1 MTASD
6 LVSDVGAIAAFSAV
20 GCALLLAGYAL
31 VDVLTPGKLHELIWE
46 QRNSN
51 AAALV
56 SANLVAVGL
65 IVVTAIRSSYDEL
78 GPGLISTAVYGLL
91 GLAFMAITFVLV
103 DVLTPGKLGALLVS
117 SEKHPAVWVTCA
129 AHVVM
134 AAMICAAI
142 N

>member
-6 LVSDVGAIAAFSAV
+6 LIWDVGAIAAFAAV
-20 GCALLLAGYAL
+20 GCVLLLAGYAL
-31 VDVLTPGKLHELIWE
+31 VDVLTPGKLQELIWD
-46 QRNSN
+46 QRNTN

-56 SANLVAVGL
+56 TSNLVAVGL

-91 GLAFMAITFVLV
+91 GLVFMAVSFVLV
-103 DVLTPGKLGALLVS
+103 DLLTPGKLGELLVGTD
-117 SEKHPAVWVTCA
+117 KHPAVWVTCA
-129 AHVVM
+129 AHIVI

-142 N
+142 H